1 MNYEVPDEQ
10 YPFWLNTGRV
20 TEHFHSRTKTG
31 KIGNNNKFSPIPIIE
46 MNPDAAADLGIRGGE
61 YVRLV
66 SRRSDAVVMAMLMQ
80 RVRRNMV
87 FLPFHFHDCANRLTI
102 ANLDPYSRQ
111 PAFKQSAVRI
121 ETIANQHEAAIL
133 SKGMRKF

>member
-1 MNYEVPDEQ
+1 MQTHALKPLALAVAAM
-10 YPFWLNTGRV
+10 L
-20 TEHFHSRTKTG
+20 
-31 KIGNNNKFSPIPIIE
+31 
-46 MNPDAAADLGIRGGE
+46 AAASTAHAADVKVTPPSGGGF
-61 YVRLV
+61 VVQNPSAQALF
-66 SRRSDAVVMAMLMQ
+66 SIDANGQ
-80 RVRRNMV
+80 
-87 FLPFHFHDCANRLTI
+87 LTI